1 MIMKNRYYP
10 QYFRAKRPYYNNAF
24 VAEVYRHATDLR
36 LPVVKFV
43 RDTVLASAQRAGL
56 PGSVNPQHY
65 LHCESPIA
73 QTLVTLE
80 WFDTPLYDISPA
92 LLEALAH
99 SDTGDMRLCD
109 LRSPNHI
116 YYLHWGPQHDLLLY
130 GQIPVE
136 GAVVAIVEHK
146 WQLALV
152 GRTSEDWPSSSSVRD
167 SFMLKFPENA
177 REVPFAQAVE
187 LAVAAGE
194 QELRDV
200 FAASQAG
207 LNPWH
212 MTQEIYESI
221 HAEMEANAP
230 VVKQALALAGNCM
243 AYLTAYPGDSRFDWE
258 TDAPQSMLTKL
269 TRGTKESERTS
280 SKLKNLGYLQIHRV
294 GLDFQQSVEAV
305 EAAQR
310 HSEGV
315 GLPGAHASRRPH
327 WRRGHWRHQAYGP
340 QLSQRKLLW
349 MRPTRVL
356 GGPLMSRT

>member
-1 MIMKNRYYP
+1 M
-10 QYFRAKRPYYNNAF
+10 
-24 VAEVYRHATDLR
+24 
-36 LPVVKFV
+36 

-56 PGSVNPQHY
+56 PESVNPQHF

-280 SKLKNLGYLQIHRV
+280 SKLK
-294 GLDFQQSVEAV
+294 
-305 EAAQR
+305 
-310 HSEGV
+310 
-315 GLPGAHASRRPH
+315 
-327 WRRGHWRHQAYGP
+327 
-340 QLSQRKLLW
+340 
-349 MRPTRVL
+349 
-356 GGPLMSRT
+356 